1 MGIGEFEIQETRDT
15 SSEIILLPLHE
26 TLCVLKKKR
35 TCKILDFFNKN
46 TRDTQYM
53 FRKLAAC

>member
-1 MGIGEFEIQETRDT
+1 MGIGVFEIQETRDT